1 MYKIIHKPQARVDAQ
16 GIYDHYENCREGLGD
31 EFIDEFET
39 TIEKYLTKTPKI
51 FQIITKNIRRTTL
64 NKFSEHSIF
73 YVVNETKQ
81 EVQIL
86 AVMHNKRCPEHW
98 KRRNK
103 N

>member
-1 MYKIIHKPQARVDAQ
+1 MHKIIRKPEAQADIREIAE
-16 GIYDHYENCREGLGD
+16 YYEDRREGLGD
-31 EFIDEFET
+31 EFLNEVET

-98 KRRNK
+98 KKR
-103 N
+103 